1 MNAGKDNSNRLD
13 EAIALSQRL
22 EEYDPETAQTIQYLM
37 GIIEEMDKVQTGLIS
52 LVIRLKRSNNHI
64 SKVLNRVYMTMSR
77 GQQNIVDVWM
87 KGKVL

>member
-1 MNAGKDNSNRLD
+1 MKTGKDNSNRLN

-22 EEYDPETAQTIQYLM
+22 EEYDPETAQTIQYLV
-37 GIIEEMDKVQTGLIS
+37 GVIEEMDKVQTGLIS
-52 LVIRLKRSNNHI
+52 LAVRLKRSNNHI

-87 KGKVL
+87 EGKVL